1 MILLPL
7 MTPLK
12 LSSLLLG
19 TLAGILNALG
29 ILALNLAYTLGPMGP
44 VAALVAL
51 TSVFLTIIQAIQL
64 QRLPHWMEVIGMLI
78 GLAGAV
84 IITIGSGCLTRSC
97 RKKQRARDIEMIR
110 KSN

>member
-12 LSSLLLG
+12 LSSLMLG

-29 ILALNLAYTLGPMGP
+29 IVALNMAYTLGPMGP

-64 QRLPHWMEVIGMLI
+64 QRLPRWMEVLGMLI
-78 GLAGAV
+78 GLTGAV
-84 IITIGSGCLTRSC
+84 IITIGSRLMKNC
-97 RKKQRARDIEMIR
+97 RKKQRERDIEMIR

>member
-1 MILLPL
+1 

-29 ILALNLAYTLGPMGP
+29 IVALNLAYTLGPMGP

-51 TSVFLTIIQAIQL
+51 TSVFLTIIQSIQL
-64 QRLPHWMEVIGMLI
+64 HRLPHWMEVLGMLL
-78 GLAGAV
+78 GLTGAL
-84 IITIGSGCLTRSC
+84 IITIGSRLTRKC
-97 RKKQRARDIEMIR
+97 RRRQRARDIEMIR